1 MTARRERVAEL
12 DIARKAVRR
21 KLKRSI
27 STAKQEITPGALVGQ
42 LKRRKRGQVERLIAD
57 AKAEAVQNRDPIL
70 LGGLVALAAGLI
82 THSVRRWKRHHRR
95 HVAEPAPLTKNFDGE
110 RL

>member
-27 STAKQEITPGALVGQ
+27 STAKEEITPGALVGQ
-42 LKRRKRGQVERLIAD
+42 FKRRKRGQVARVAAD
-57 AKAEAVQNRDPIL
+57 AKEVMEQNREPIL
-70 LGGLVALAAGLI
+70 FGGLAALAAGLI
-82 THSVRRWKRHHRR
+82 TYSTRRWKRR
-95 HVAEPAPLTKNFDGE
+95 HSRIVAEPAPLTKNFDGE